1 MKLNIFKND
10 EDKSKKNSKKVEAT
24 LDSQEGSKEAIKEDA
39 VSSSI
44 KLNYLPGAYRVLKS
58 FYISEKATNLVT
70 MNQYVFVVGDKTN
83 KVEVKKNIEKLF
95 DVKVKD
101 VRIINMPSK
110 IRNVGRHSGIKS
122 GFKKAIVVLKDGY
135 SIDQAKA

>member
-1 MKLNIFKND
+1 M
-10 EDKSKKNSKKVEAT
+10 
-24 LDSQEGSKEAIKEDA
+24 
-39 VSSSI
+39 